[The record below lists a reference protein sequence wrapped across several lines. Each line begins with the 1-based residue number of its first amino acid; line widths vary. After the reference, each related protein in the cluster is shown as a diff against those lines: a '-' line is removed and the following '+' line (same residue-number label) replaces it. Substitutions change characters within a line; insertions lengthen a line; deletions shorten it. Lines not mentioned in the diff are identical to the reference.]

1 MGEGAAPVRNG
12 WTLLATEEFNRQL
25 ASLAADVEELQAAD
39 PNSWQ
44 QHPKA
49 KFLARVV
56 DILLNEA
63 PADPAHK
70 AFRQGATLGDS
81 YKHWFRVKFLSRF
94 RLFFR
99 WDAKAKVIIYCWL
112 NDESTLRKAGSKTDP
127 YAVFAK
133 RLRSGDPP
141 DNWLD
146 LVKSAASLTLPSDG
160 DR

>member
-1 MGEGAAPVRNG
+1 MGEGGAPVRNG

-25 ASLAADVEELQAAD
+25 ASLAVDVEALRAAD
-39 PNSWQ
+39 PNGWQ

-56 DILLNEA
+56 DILLNEV

-70 AFRQGATLGDS
+70 AFRQGSTLGDS

-99 WDAKAKVIIYCWL
+99 WDGKAKVIIYCWL

-127 YAVFAK
+127 YAVFTK
-133 RLRSGDPP
+133 RLQSGDPP
-141 DNWLD
+141 DDWDD
-146 LVKSAASLTLPSDG
+146 LMRSAGSLQAPRG
-160 DR
+160 P

>member
-25 ASLAADVEELQAAD
+25 ASLAADVEAVRTAD
-39 PNSWQ
+39 PKGWQ
-44 QHPKA
+44 AHPKA

-56 DILLNEA
+56 DILLNEV

-70 AFRQGATLGDS
+70 AFRQGGTLGDS

-99 WDAKAKVIIYCWL
+99 WDGKAKVIIYCWL
-112 NDESTLRKAGSKTDP
+112 NDETTLRKAGSKTDP
-127 YAVFAK
+127 YAVFTR
-133 RLRSGDPP
+133 RLESGDPP
-141 DNWLD
+141 DSWAD
-146 LVKSAASLTLPSDG
+146 LIKAAKPLKP
-160 DR
+160 